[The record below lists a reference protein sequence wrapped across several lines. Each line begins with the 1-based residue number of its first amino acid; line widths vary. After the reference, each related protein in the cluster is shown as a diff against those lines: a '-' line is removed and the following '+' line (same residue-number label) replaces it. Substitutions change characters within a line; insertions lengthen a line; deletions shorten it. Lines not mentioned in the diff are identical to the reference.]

1 MQNLLQ
7 ELTELLSSDDRLVS
21 EGRLMKNKVVELA
34 LNLDPL
40 LIRYL
45 LQSESMKS
53 HFSPKWKNSGV

>member
-7 ELTELLSSDDRLVS
+7 ELTDLLSSDDRLVS

-40 LIRYL
+40 LIRHL
-45 LQSESMKS
+45 LKSESMKS
-53 HFSPKWKNSGV
+53 HFFSEVEKV

>member
-1 MQNLLQ
+1 
-7 ELTELLSSDDRLVS
+7 
-21 EGRLMKNKVVELA
+21 MKNKVVELA